1 MVLRLD
7 CLLKRMMEIRT
18 GDTMAE
24 IVIISSFGKQI
35 AKPFGTY
42 SAETIVEEEQ
52 IINSPEANSDEQE
65 ETEVAEES
73 AA

>member
-1 MVLRLD
+1 MVRLTV
-7 CLLKRMMEIRT
+7 CLLKRMMEIRI
-18 GDTMAE
+18 GDNMAE

-52 IINSPEANSDEQE
+52 IINSSEANCDEQE